1 MRVLYGLLPKK
12 NNKIKMHNLLLKLK
26 PIYSNK
32 LNILSRYCK
41 RNRVNVKKVN

>member
-1 MRVLYGLLPKK
+1 MRLLYGLLPKK